1 MATALMAMPVGR
13 RKDPSQRGLYLDVV
27 ATAGGKLTRTWLHR
41 FSFKQT
47 RDTYHTIGHF
57 PETSL
62 EKARRLVQAQREL
75 LSQGIDPRR
84 AAPRRRA
91 VNSPL
96 PLSSAAVGDQHSIEF
111 LASEFMERYIKPN
124 HKDPSQTARMLQK
137 DVLCAD
143 AWKGR
148 DARTIKPRE
157 VIDLLDGIVARGS
170 PAMANDVAS
179 MLKQMFLFGIHRTIV
194 EDTPVKL
201 LMAPGGEEKPRDRV
215 LTDKELAIFLKDPD
229 ACTKLPKLA
238 IVITVL
244 LTTAARRQELV
255 LARWSDVDLR
265 AGTWLVPASNS
276 KTGRAFT
283 IPLSSMAVEAF
294 ERLKKRADGSVWV
307 LPGEDP
313 KEHIDAKL
321 LTRGLAR
328 NLERMEKLGI
338 KAFTLHD
345 LRRTARTG
353 LGNLGIAPHIGE
365 RCLNHSVGGM
375 QDVYDKADYLTERRA
390 ALEKWAAHLESLRA
404 T

>member
-1 MATALMAMPVGR
+1 
-13 RKDPSQRGLYLDVV
+13 
-27 ATAGGKLTRTWLHR
+27 
-41 FSFKQT
+41 
-47 RDTYHTIGHF
+47 
-57 PETSL
+57 
-62 EKARRLVQAQREL
+62 
-75 LSQGIDPRR
+75 
-84 AAPRRRA
+84 
-91 VNSPL
+91 
-96 PLSSAAVGDQHSIEF
+96 
-111 LASEFMERYIKPN
+111 
-124 HKDPSQTARMLQK
+124 
-137 DVLCAD
+137 
-143 AWKGR
+143 
-148 DARTIKPRE
+148 
-157 VIDLLDGIVARGS
+157 
-170 PAMANDVAS
+170 
-179 MLKQMFLFGIHRTIV
+179 
-194 EDTPVKL
+194 
-201 LMAPGGEEKPRDRV
+201 
-215 LTDKELAIFLKDPD
+215 LAIFLKDPD